1 MGKVLDLLKKIPI
14 DLGQGAVA
22 ETTEGKQI
30 ALRLVPPGEGRTA
43 LDLGCREGHQTRWL
57 QGRGY
62 TVTSIDVEALFP
74 GALVVDA
81 NQPLPFADASFDLVW
96 SSEVIEHLADPAAS
110 LAELWRVTRPGGELV
125 LTTPN
130 SYMVLF
136 RVLGWFG
143 LTPQRIQRKD
153 HLHFFD
159 LAAIRRLAPDAQLY
173 GYFPWLGPKQTLKRD
188 GLTGALS
195 PTFVLHL
202 RKPSQPKQ

>member
-1 MGKVLDLLKKIPI
+1 MGLINLLKKIPI

-30 ALRLVPPGEGRTA
+30 ALRLVPPGDGRTA
-43 LDLGCREGHQTRWL
+43 LDLGCREGNQSRWL
-57 QGRGY
+57 TARGY
-62 TVTSIDVEALFP
+62 TVTSVDVESDFP
-74 GALVVDA
+74 GAQIVNA
-81 NQPLPFADASFDLVW
+81 NEKLPFADGRFDLVW
-96 SSEVIEHLADPAAS
+96 SSEVIEHLADPAFS
-110 LAELWRVTRPGGELV
+110 LAELRRVTRPGGDII

-136 RVLGWFG
+136 RLLARVG

-159 LAAIRRLAPDAQLY
+159 RADIQRLAPEADLY
-173 GYFPWLGPKQTLKRD
+173 GYFPWLGVKRTLHAP
-188 GLTGALS
+188 GWIGQLS

-202 RKPSQPKQ
+202 RPQG